1 MGMTQ
6 EGVPSLTREQIE
18 ELREELKISVYCASP
33 NSKWLGKRMA
43 AISALCDLAL
53 QSLPAEPRQGET
65 PRTDAVAL
73 DQREGV
79 MHPDLCETYMAWTD
93 YWALRELARKLER
106 ELNAHQSRAS
116 SGSDTEAVTGAED
129 HGNLASTSS
138 GSVPD
143 AEAKA

>member
-1 MGMTQ
+1 MTQ
-6 EGVPSLTREQIE
+6 EGVPSLTRQRVEARRAIVE
-18 ELREELKISVYCASP
+18 STSGTVHSIGTAELL
-33 NSKWLGKRMA
+33 
-43 AISALCDLAL
+43 ALCDLAL

-129 HGNLASTSS
+129 QGNLASTSS

>member
-1 MGMTQ
+1 MKQ
-6 EGVPSLTREQIE
+6 EGVPSLTRQRVEARRAIVE
-18 ELREELKISVYCASP
+18 STSGTVHSIGAAELL
-33 NSKWLGKRMA
+33 
-43 AISALCDLAL
+43 ALCDLAL

-129 HGNLASTSS
+129 QGNLASTSS